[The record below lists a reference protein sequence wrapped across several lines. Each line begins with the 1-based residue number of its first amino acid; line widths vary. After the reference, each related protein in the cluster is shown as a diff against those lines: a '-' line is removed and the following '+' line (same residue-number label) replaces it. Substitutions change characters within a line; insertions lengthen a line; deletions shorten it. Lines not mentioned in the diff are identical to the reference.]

1 MQNQDQTK
9 KSKKQPDP
17 RKSNSILKYSG
28 MGLQM
33 GAIMLLGAWGG
44 IQLDKY
50 FKIHNNI
57 FTATLTIIGVFVA
70 VYLTIKDL
78 IKNK

>member
-1 MQNQDQTK
+1 
-9 KSKKQPDP
+9 
-17 RKSNSILKYSG
+17 

>member
-1 MQNQDQTK
+1 MQNKEETK
-9 KSKKQPDP
+9 KSKKLPDKS
-17 RKSNSILKYSG
+17 KSNSILRYSG

-44 IQLDKY
+44 MQIDKHY
-50 FKIHNNI
+50 AIKNSI
-57 FTATLTIIGVFVA
+57 FTATLTILAVVIA

>member
-1 MQNQDQTK
+1 
-9 KSKKQPDP
+9 
-17 RKSNSILKYSG
+17 

-44 IQLDKY
+44 MQIDKHY
-50 FKIHNNI
+50 AIKNSI
-57 FTATLTIIGVFVA
+57 FTATLTILAVVIA

>member
-1 MQNQDQTK
+1 MQNKEEIK
-9 KSKKQPDP
+9 KSKKQPNGN
-17 RKSNSILKYSG
+17 KSNSILRYSG

-44 IQLDKY
+44 MQLDKH
-50 FKIHNNI
+50 FAIKNNI
-57 FTATLTIIGVFVA
+57 FTACLTILAVIIA
-70 VYLTIKDL
+70 VYLTIRDL

>member
-1 MQNQDQTK
+1 MPNKEEIK
-9 KSKKQPDP
+9 KSKKQPNKKP
-17 RKSNSILKYSG
+17 TNSILRYSG

-33 GAIMLLGAWGG
+33 GAIMLLGAWAGTK
-44 IQLDKY
+44 IDKHY
-50 FKIHNNI
+50 NINNNI
-57 FTATLTIIGVFVA
+57 FTATLTILAVILA